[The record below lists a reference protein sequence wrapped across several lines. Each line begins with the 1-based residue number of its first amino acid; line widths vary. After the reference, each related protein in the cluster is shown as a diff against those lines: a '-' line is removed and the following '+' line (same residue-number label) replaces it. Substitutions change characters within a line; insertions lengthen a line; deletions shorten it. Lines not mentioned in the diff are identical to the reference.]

1 MFKNFQD
8 RMEAGQALA
17 KALAA
22 YRGRP
27 DVLLFALPRGGVP
40 VAHEVAQALS
50 LPLDIWL
57 VRKLGMPGQ
66 EEFALGAIAM
76 GGVRYINPE
85 YVEMSGIGKKNLEQV
100 IAKEE
105 AELQRRNALYRH
117 GRPVPPLK
125 GKTVIVIDDGLATG
139 ATMRAAV
146 ESLRQMRAQKIIVAV
161 PVGSAS
167 ACTALSPLADD
178 VVCLHMPEPFY
189 GVGQWYRDFSQTSD
203 EEVQEILST
212 YKKNPLS

>member
-1 MFKNFQD
+1 MFKRFQD
-8 RMEAGQALA
+8 RVEAGEALA
-17 KALAA
+17 KALTA
-22 YRGRP
+22 YKARP

-40 VAHEVAQALS
+40 VAHEVAKALS

-66 EEFALGAIAM
+66 EEFAMGAIAM

-85 YVEMSGIGKKNLEQV
+85 YVEMGGIGKKSLDQV

-117 GRPVPPLK
+117 GLPVPQVK
-125 GKTVIVIDDGLATG
+125 GKTIIVVDDGLATG

-146 ESLRQMRAQKIIVAV
+146 ESLRQLQAERIIVAV

-167 ACTALSPLADD
+167 ACAALSSIADD

-189 GVGQWYRDFSQTSD
+189 GVGQWYMDFSQTSD
-203 EEVQEILST
+203 DEVQEILGH
-212 YKKNPLS
+212 YGKNKLS

>member
-1 MFKNFQD
+1 MFRRFQD
-8 RMEAGQALA
+8 RVDAGEALA
-17 KALAA
+17 KALTA
-22 YRGRP
+22 YKARP

-40 VAHEVAQALS
+40 VAHEVAKALS

-66 EEFALGAIAM
+66 EEFAIGAIAM

-85 YVEMSGIGKKNLEQV
+85 YVERGGVSKRSLDQV

-105 AELQRRNALYRH
+105 AELQRRNTLYRH
-117 GRPVPPLK
+117 GLPVPQVK
-125 GKTVIVIDDGLATG
+125 GKTVIVVDDGLATG

-146 ESLRQMRAQKIIVAV
+146 ESLRQLRAEQIIVAV

-167 ACTALSPLADD
+167 ACAALSSIADD

-189 GVGQWYRDFSQTSD
+189 GVGQWYMDFSQTSD
-203 EEVQEILST
+203 EEVQEILSH
-212 YKKNPLS
+212 YRKNALS

>member
-1 MFKNFQD
+1 MNNRFQD
-8 RMEAGQALA
+8 RVEAGQALA

-22 YRGRP
+22 YKGRK

-40 VAHEVAQALS
+40 VAHEVAKALS

-66 EEFALGAIAM
+66 EEFALGAIAL

-85 YVEMSGIGKKNLEQV
+85 YVAMGGISQKSLEQV

-105 AELQRRNALYRH
+105 AELQRRNDLYRQ
-117 GRPVPPLK
+117 GKPLPQMK
-125 GKTVIVIDDGLATG
+125 EKTVIVIDDGLATG

-146 ESLRQMRAQKIIVAV
+146 ESLRQLQAKRIIVAV
-161 PVGSAS
+161 PVGSSSARQDLAS
-167 ACTALSPLADD
+167 LADE
-178 VVCLHMPEPFY
+178 VVCLYAPEPFY

-203 EEVQEILST
+203 EEVQAILDR
-212 YKKNPLS
+212 YR